1 MLSGLPWGLA
11 LASGVNTYLPL
22 FLLAVFAR
30 FTHVVQLSS
39 RFHFLVSDQAL
50 IILGVLAACEILAQ
64 KFPALDN
71 VWDFVHT
78 LLRPLAGAV
87 AAGAVLTTHSAFE
100 MIVAMLLGAALSTAA
115 HSAKSTV
122 RLASTTKTL
131 GAGNIF
137 VSFAEDAAVVVG
149 TLLSLY
155 APWIMLG
162 IVLLF
167 VAVFVWLGPRL
178 ARGVFF
184 DLRIVGAWFAWLAKR
199 LFGSTQPSSLHES
212 LQRLAPHQVKSLGGH
227 LAAGEELVGALDG
240 WKRSKRG
247 PRRACFL
254 VTSMRVLIVER
265 RWFGKSKVQ
274 SLAWHE
280 IARAVRRDLW
290 VFERIEVVTRRNQTV
305 VFNLRKPDGH
315 LGAAVVETICRVSG
329 ISPTPAPVPSSD
341 EPNLAPATR

>member
-1 MLSGLPWGLA
+1 MVSGLPWGLA

-30 FTHVVQLSS
+30 FTHAVQLSS

-71 VWDFVHT
+71 LWDFFHT
-78 LLRPLAGAV
+78 LLRPLAGAI

-100 MIVAMLLGAALSTAA
+100 MIVAMVLGAALSTAA

-131 GAGNIF
+131 GTGNIF
-137 VSFAEDAAVVVG
+137 LSLGEDAAVVAG

-167 VAVFVWLGPRL
+167 VAAFVWFGPRL
-178 ARGVFF
+178 ARVVFF
-184 DLRIVGAWFAWLAKR
+184 DLRIVGGWSVWLAGKV
-199 LFGSTQPSSLHES
+199 FGSTQPSSLHES
-212 LQRLAPHQVKSLGGH
+212 LQRLTPRQVKSLGGH

-247 PRRACFL
+247 PRRAWFV
-254 VTSMRVLIVER
+254 VTSLRLLMVER
-265 RWFGKSKVQ
+265 RWFRKSKVQ
-274 SLAWHE
+274 SLAWHD
-280 IARAVRRDLW
+280 IALAVRRNLW
-290 VFERIEVVTRRNQTV
+290 VFERIEVVTRRNESVT
-305 VFNLRKPDGH
+305 FNLRKADGCW
-315 LGAAVVETICRVSG
+315 GAMAVETICAASG
-329 ISPTPAPVPSSD
+329 ITPSPTPVPSSGG
-341 EPNLAPATR
+341 PKLAPATR